1 MKRKTNLFYKSSSQD
16 SSFLTFS
23 NYTEAL
29 TGNLMS
35 TDNKIFPSSFL
46 CIQLSKLKS
55 YEYAMSTYT
64 KFINSILESK
74 NVKYVLKNEVLLYQ
88 VTGDMND
95 LTSRY
100 SYDDVEF
107 KSGAILTR
115 ECIDNLPSSVEFTI
129 RYLKKDG
136 TLIREEKVNQGSQAK
151 ATIDKTYLDYE
162 EDPKFVTDKTD
173 EISIYKW
180 NKQQLLNKLVSK
192 YENKMATLRDW
203 CVENDKQQDK
213 TLLPLNYLLESI
225 REFDP
230 SMSINYVGDVTEQDW
245 NGTFADTIC
254 VVDTNKFKSGKLKI
268 DDSQEISLVS
278 LEKESDEYLHGW
290 WTTYSKYNP
299 DLDFDKD
306 GKNTVSVNKDSS
318 NGLYTNLLSDK
329 NEEWMMKFK
338 KTHQI
343 STTDTDDYNTFLMM
357 VPQSDQDKEDYLK
370 KLDDIVEASRIYE
383 RWIGPRYVE
392 DLTPEYDNYDS
403 GINYYNLSS
412 SISSIDYDIH
422 DNVKE
427 WKTLEF
433 NIVIPLFDLVDTN
446 YVTNSTSVQSSDSM
460 DLTLGTDS
468 IIKNIPLGLWFSG
481 PQDVTLKAD
490 LVTGFS
496 PTWSLSLS
504 SQFKPFPNS
513 TYMPSEITQDAKKEA
528 YMTFAQILSRQNE
541 ILDKVSDLYKSFSS
555 LSNRMSTIESSMGAV
570 LNSYN
575 LDNFRK
581 EYADFKNDVTY
592 QVTYL
597 ASTIDALDLRW
608 VNRES

>member
-46 CIQLSKLKS
+46 CIQLDKLKS
-55 YEYAMSTYT
+55 YDYAIATYN
-64 KFINSILESK
+64 KFIKTILDSK
-74 NVKYVLKNEVLLYQ
+74 NVKYVLKNEVLKYQ
-88 VTGDMND
+88 VTGDMTD

-100 SYDDVEF
+100 VYDDVEF
-107 KSGAILTR
+107 KSGAVLT
-115 ECIDNLPSSVEFTI
+115 EDCIENLPSEIEFTI
-129 RYLKKDG
+129 RHLKKDG
-136 TLIREEKVNQGSQAK
+136 TLIKEEKVHNGKMTK

-162 EDPKFVTDKTD
+162 EDPEFVHDKSD
-173 EISIYKW
+173 EISVYKW

-192 YENKMATLRDW
+192 YENKMAVLRDW
-203 CVENDKQQDK
+203 CVANDKQQDK
-213 TLLPLNYLLESI
+213 ILLPLNYLLETLK
-225 REFDP
+225 EFDS
-230 SMSINYVGDVTEQDW
+230 SMSINYIGDVTEQDW

-254 VVDTNKFKSGKLKI
+254 IVDTSKYKSGKI
-268 DDSQEISLVS
+268 VTDDKQELTLVS
-278 LEKESDEYLHGW
+278 LDNESDDYLHGW
-290 WTTYSKYNP
+290 WTTYVKY
-299 DLDFDKD
+299 DESLDFDKD
-306 GKNTVSVNKDSS
+306 GKNTVSVSSDAHNALYKNLIKGKD
-318 NGLYTNLLSDK
+318 
-329 NEEWMMKFK
+329 EEWLVKFK

-343 STTDTDDYNTFLMM
+343 STTDTDDYNTFLMN
-357 VPQSDQDKEDYLK
+357 VPQADQDKADYLK
-370 KLDDIVEASRIYE
+370 KLDDIVEASRIYKK
-383 RWIGPRYVE
+383 WIGPKYVE
-392 DLTPEYDNYDS
+392 DLTPEYDNYDA
-403 GINYYNLSS
+403 GVNYYNLSS
-412 SISSIDYDIH
+412 SISSIDYEIH

-427 WKTLEF
+427 WKTLQF
-433 NIVIPLFDLVDTN
+433 NILIPLFDLVDTN

-460 DLTLGTDS
+460 DLTLGTDAV
-468 IIKNIPLGLWFSG
+468 IKNIPLGLWFSG

-528 YMTFAQILSRQNE
+528 YLTFAQILSRQNE
-541 ILDKVSDLYKSFSS
+541 VLDKVSDLYKSFSS
-555 LSNRMSTIESSMGAV
+555 LSNRMSTIESAMGAV

-581 EYADFKNDVTY
+581 EYADFKNEVTY

-597 ASTIDALDLRW
+597 ASTIEALDLRW

>member
-1 MKRKTNLFYKSSSQD
+1 MKRKTNLFYKSASQD

-46 CIQLSKLKS
+46 CIQSDKLKS
-55 YEYAMSTYT
+55 YEHAKSTYD
-64 KFINSILESK
+64 KFIKTILDSK
-74 NVKYVLKNEVLLYQ
+74 NVKYVLKNEVLVYQ
-88 VTGDMND
+88 VTGDMTD

-100 SYDDVEF
+100 VYDDVEF
-107 KSGAILTR
+107 KSGAVLTQ
-115 ECIDNLPSSVEFTI
+115 ECIDNLPEKIEFTI

-136 TLIREEKVNQGSQAK
+136 TLIKEEKINNGQLTK
-151 ATIDKTYLDYE
+151 ATIDKTYLDYG
-162 EDPKFVTDKTD
+162 EDPEFVNDKSD
-173 EISIYKW
+173 EISVYKW

-203 CVENDKQQDK
+203 CVDNDKQQDK
-213 TLLPLNYLLESI
+213 TLLPLNYLLETI
-225 REFDP
+225 KEFDP

-254 VVDTNKFKSGKLKI
+254 VVDTSKYKSGKI
-268 DDSQEISLVS
+268 VTDDKQELSLVA
-278 LEKESDEYLHGW
+278 LNNESDEYLHGW
-290 WTTYSKYNP
+290 WTNYVKY
-299 DLDFDKD
+299 DSSLDFDRD

-318 NGLYTNLLSDK
+318 NALYKNLLYSKDD
-329 NEEWMMKFK
+329 EWMTKFK

-343 STTDTDDYNTFLMM
+343 SATDSDDYNTYLMM
-357 VPQSDQDKEDYLK
+357 VPKADQDTPEYLST
-370 KLDDIVEASRIYE
+370 LDKIVEASRIHE
-383 RWIGPRYVE
+383 KWIGPGYVE
-392 DLTPEYDNYDS
+392 DLVPEYDNHDA
-403 GINYYNLSS
+403 GVNYYNLSS
-412 SISSIDYDIH
+412 SISSIEYDVH

-427 WKTLEF
+427 WKTLQF
-433 NIVIPLFDLVDTN
+433 NIVVPLFDLVDCN

-460 DLTLGTDS
+460 DLSLGTDS
-468 IIKNIPLGLWFSG
+468 VVKNIPLGLWFSG

-496 PTWSLSLS
+496 PSWSLSLS

-528 YMTFAQILSRQNE
+528 YVTFAQILSRQNE

-555 LSNRMSTIESSMGAV
+555 LSNRMSTIESAMGAV

-575 LDNFRK
+575 LDNFRTDI
-581 EYADFKNDVTY
+581 ANFKNEVTY

-597 ASTIDALDLRW
+597 ASTIEDLDLRW